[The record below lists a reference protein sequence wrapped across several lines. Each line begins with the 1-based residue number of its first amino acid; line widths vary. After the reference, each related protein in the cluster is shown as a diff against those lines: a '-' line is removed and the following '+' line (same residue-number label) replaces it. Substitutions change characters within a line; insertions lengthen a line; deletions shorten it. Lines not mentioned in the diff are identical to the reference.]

1 MKKIGDRRDAKKV
14 RDIQGMQNI
23 LIDFVPRRCD
33 CTVYMNAKIDMTE
46 FVKFIKNK
54 KKEIEGLTFY
64 HGIVTVMAK
73 AVYSRPLLNRFI
85 ANRTMYEHN
94 DVILAQTIKVSF
106 DEESMEA
113 LMCVKVDPEDT
124 LKDVSKKVLE
134 KVNTIRKKK
143 LDGKGNAN
151 GAIDVIGKMP
161 KFIRIPITGL
171 FKWIDRH
178 GWLPKSFMEDNLYYS
193 TAILSDIGVFKTGAI
208 YHHLTDFGT
217 SSMLITFG
225 EIKESENGKY
235 YMEMGA
241 TIDERI
247 ADGFYFCKA
256 LKLIEY
262 MFNNPEVMLK
272 PAGEKVKYPETLKK

>member
-1 MKKIGDRRDAKKV
+1 MAFGDRRDAKKV
-14 RDIQGMQNI
+14 RDIHGMQNI

-33 CTVYMNAKIDMTE
+33 CTVYMNTKIDMTE

-54 KKEIEGLTFY
+54 KSEIEGLTFY

-73 AVYSRPLLNRFI
+73 TVYSRPLLNRFI

-106 DEESMEA
+106 DDESIET
-113 LMCVKVDPEDT
+113 LMNVKVDPDDT
-124 LKDVSKKVLE
+124 LIDVSRKVLE
-134 KVNTIRKKK
+134 KVNTIRNKK

-161 KFIRIPITGL
+161 RIIRVPITSL
-171 FKWIDRH
+171 FKWIDKH
-178 GWLPKSFMEDNLYYS
+178 GWLPRSFMEDNLYYS
-193 TAILSDIGVFKTGAI
+193 TAILSDIGVFKTGSI
-208 YHHLTDFGT
+208 YHHLSNFGT
-217 SSMLITFG
+217 SSMVITFG
-225 EIKESENGKY
+225 EIKEEKDGKW

-262 MFNNPEVMLK
+262 MFSNPEVMMK
-272 PAGEKVKYPETLKK
+272 PAGEKVKYPEKLKK